1 MTMFKASVKWIK
13 VYAAAVALLCA
24 TLMGTGLATR
34 ASADVWNKK
43 TIVTF
48 NTPVEVP
55 GKALPAGTYVFKLL
69 DSPSNRHIVQ
79 IYDKDEKQL
88 YATILAVPDYRL
100 QPSGE
105 PVLYFEERPA
115 GTPPALRAWFYPG
128 DNFGQQF
135 VYPQTRATQL
145 AKMHKQNVL
154 AMPDSMSKHI
164 TAPADSA
171 QAPSA
176 TALQKAEVTGVDKSG
191 NPVTVEETVQPTP
204 EDSKRK

>member
-1 MTMFKASVKWIK
+1 MFKASVKWIN
-13 VYAAAVALLCA
+13 VYSAAVALLCA
-24 TLMGTGLATR
+24 VLMSIGFATT

-43 TIVTF
+43 TIVTV

-55 GKALPAGTYVFKLL
+55 GKVLPAGTYVFKLL

-88 YATILAVPDYRL
+88 QATILAVPDYRL
-100 QPSGE
+100 QPSSE

-115 GTPPALRAWFYPG
+115 GEPPALRAWFYPG

-145 AKMHKQNVL
+145 AKHNKHNVL
-154 AMPDSMSKHI
+154 SMPDSMTKHI

-171 QAPSA
+171 QAPSV
-176 TALQKAEVTGVDKSG
+176 TSLQKAEVTGVDKSG
-191 NPVTVEETVQPTP
+191 KQVREEETVQTAPTQT
-204 EDSKRK
+204 KQQ